1 MEHPKSVTS
10 FGTQPHKAVFDI
22 AVSFKTELP
31 ADDTS
36 ARALIDALTDYI
48 RAKVPGSGD
57 PEVSIK
63 QS

>member
-1 MEHPKSVTS
+1 MNNQSNLEA
-10 FGTQPHKAVFDI
+10 FGTGGHKAIFDI

-31 ADDTS
+31 VDDKS

-48 RAKVPGSGD
+48 RSKVPGSGD

-63 QS
+63 QK